1 MRQGN
6 PVQEASGSTEPA
18 AVLQF
23 FGSSVLVLWLS
34 IKELGILEPTNRR
47 TEEPKNAFSSTVR
60 AIDVLLRAVG

>member
-6 PVQEASGSTEPA
+6 PDREASGFTKPDA
-18 AVLQF
+18 F
-23 FGSSVLVLWLS
+23 FGSSVPRFWFFGFQS
-34 IKELGILEPTNRR
+34 KELGILEPKNRR